1 MINTQNTKHYCPY
14 CEIDMDV
21 GCNCHPKPHVRV
33 QADLEPLW
41 DWMLN
46 NPYSKS
52 VDTHYIVLLDMC
64 DTALRKKY
72 MTLGDTK
79 EMNNPDSWVD
89 YE

>member
-1 MINTQNTKHYCPY
+1 MINTLNTNKYGRSFTISMKDI
-14 CEIDMDV
+14 EW
-21 GCNCHPKPHVRV
+21 KPRYRV

-52 VDTHYIVLLDMC
+52 VDTHSMVLLDMC

-72 MTLGDTK
+72 RREGRNK
-79 EMNNPDSWVD
+79 A
-89 YE
+89 